1 MPSHDGHH
9 RHSDELDW
17 QTLAAPRNL
26 AAIHAAKPD
35 SSLNDYSTSPNDD
48 HSPQAGSSHH
58 SRHSHDHDRDHDHG
72 HSHEHAHS
80 HSHPHTSGIC
90 CAKSHSS
97 SEEWSL
103 KELGVN
109 VDEVNDS
116 DPEKGPPNFE
126 RVVLSIDGLKCGCCE
141 GGISRAVK
149 RIPAIKNHK
158 VNIVLARVEF
168 DLNLNR
174 QSIVEVIR
182 KLSAETGYSFEEYSQ
197 PAGQVL
203 ELLVSDFWQ
212 LQRVDR
218 PRGVT
223 WVETPSIDRQFWTPS
238 RLLSGRNSPGPTYY
252 GGPRSPAKCIV
263 DKCIVVTRQSQPV
276 RIHFDASVIGAR
288 DIYDYYRVDIP
299 DVILA
304 PPPAHPSL
312 AVGAKQTK
320 RALYLFL
327 FTFAFTVPVIVFAWT
342 QIVDRETVYAHVS
355 LVLASVVQT
364 VALVEFVPSAARSL
378 WHSRVFEM
386 DFLIAASTTTAYV
399 FSVVSY
405 ALQLQGSS
413 LGIESFFETST
424 LLVTLI
430 LLGRV
435 INEFAR
441 YRAAKSVS
449 FRSLQAE
456 EALLVLP
463 ESDKHADPKTRLIDS
478 RLLQYG
484 DSFKV
489 LPHSKVVTDGT
500 ILYGGSEIDE
510 SMLTGES
517 MPVAKGVHSKVFA
530 GTTNGSGQ
538 LVVALTALPHE
549 NSVHKIA
556 SMVEDAELTKP
567 KAQALADKIAGWFVP
582 VIGTLGI
589 LVFMIWLF
597 VGRFVLVQLWQT
609 AAIYAIT
616 YAIATLIV
624 SCPCAIG
631 LAVPMVILI
640 AGGVAARFGI
650 IFRDAQKLE
659 VARSVTDVVFDKTGT
674 LTTGHFVVTSE
685 NFHDTND
692 TLLTMRIL
700 LGLLKDVR
708 HPVGAGVYEHVARRS
723 RMHPGEDLKEIGIS
737 DITSYP
743 GKGVKGIITQGGR
756 EVRAGSPGWLD
767 VNVEESNCSYLCV
780 TVQGVLVATFKLK
793 DQAKHN
799 AEKVVAELQR
809 RNMRVHMIS
818 GDGQGAVDDVAH
830 SLNIAKKQTKSR
842 CSPNGKM
849 VYIRDV
855 QAEGRVVMFVGDG
868 TNDSVALKQADVGV
882 HVNQGGSDVAKGAA
896 DVVLMTS
903 RLQDVLILLDI
914 SKAAFRRIVAN
925 FGWSACYNM
934 FAILLAAGAFVGVG
948 KEVRIQPQWAGLG
961 ELVSVLPVVLI
972 AFQMRWR
979 NYGVRY
985 RGME

>member
-1 MPSHDGHH
+1 MSHHDDNH
-9 RHSDELDW
+9 RHSDESDW
-17 QTLAAPRNL
+17 YSAARFQNL
-26 AAIHAAKPD
+26 AAIHASMPFD
-35 SSLNDYSTSPNDD
+35 EYSTPLYNDRP
-48 HSPQAGSSHH
+48 PQAGSTHH
-58 SRHSHDHDRDHDHG
+58 SKHSHDRE
-72 HSHEHAHS
+72 HSHEHAHELTHPHS
-80 HSHPHTSGIC
+80 HSHASGIC
-90 CAKSHSS
+90 CSKSHSS

-103 KELGVN
+103 KDIGVS
-109 VDEVNDS
+109 VDEVNNS
-116 DPEKGPPNFE
+116 DPEKGPSNFE

-149 RIPAIKNHK
+149 RVPAIKNHK
-158 VNIVLARVEF
+158 VNVVLARVEF
-168 DLNLNR
+168 DLDLNR
-174 QSIVEVIR
+174 QSVVEVIK

-203 ELLVSDFWQ
+203 ELLVNDFWQ
-212 LQRVDR
+212 FQRVDR

-223 WVETPSIDRQFWTPS
+223 RIETPSIDRQFWTPS
-238 RLLSGRNSPGPTYY
+238 RLLSGKNSPGPTYY
-252 GGPRSPAKCIV
+252 EGPRSPAKLV
-263 DKCIVVTRQSQPV
+263 LDKCIVATRQSQPV
-276 RIHFDASVIGAR
+276 QIHFDASIIGAR
-288 DIYDYYRVDIP
+288 DVYDHYRVDIP
-299 DVILA
+299 DMMLA

-320 RALYLFL
+320 RALFLFL
-327 FTFAFTVPVIVFAWT
+327 FTFAFTIPVVVFAWSPA
-342 QIVDRETVYAHVS
+342 VRRRTVITHVS
-355 LVLASVVQT
+355 LILASVVQAI
-364 VALVEFVPSAARSL
+364 ALVEFVPSAARSL
-378 WHSRVFEM
+378 WHFRAFEM
-386 DFLIAASTTTAYV
+386 DFLIAVSTTTAYV

-413 LGIESFFETST
+413 FGIESFFETST

-449 FRSLQAE
+449 FRSLQAD
-456 EALLVLP
+456 EALLVRP
-463 ESDKHADPKTRLIDS
+463 DSDKRADPGTRPIDA

-500 ILYGGSEIDE
+500 IVYGGSEIDE

-530 GTTNGSGQ
+530 GTTNGDGQ
-538 LVVALTALPHE
+538 LIVALTALPHE

-567 KAQALADKIAGWFVP
+567 KAQALADRIAGWFVP
-582 VIGTLGI
+582 VIGTVGVI
-589 LVFMIWLF
+589 VFLIWLF
-597 VGRFVLVQLWQT
+597 VGKLIFQQPWER
-609 AAIYAIT
+609 AAIHAVT

-631 LAVPMVILI
+631 LAVPMVVLI

-650 IFRDAQKLE
+650 IFRDAQKIE

-685 NFHDTND
+685 NFHATND
-692 TLLTMRIL
+692 TLLTVRIL
-700 LGLLKDVR
+700 LGLLKDDR
-708 HPVGAGVYEHVARRS
+708 HPVGAGVYEHVAKRS
-723 RMHPGEDLKEIGIS
+723 RMHPDEDLTEMEIT
-737 DITSYP
+737 DIVSYP
-743 GKGVKGIITQGGR
+743 GKGVKGIIKQGGR
-756 EVRAGSPGWLD
+756 EVRAGNPTWLD
-767 VNVEESNCSYLCV
+767 VNVEDNNCSYLCV
-780 TVQGVLVATFKLK
+780 TVQGVLVATFNLK

-799 AEKVVAELQR
+799 AERVVAELKKR
-809 RNMRVHMIS
+809 KLTVHMIS
-818 GDGQGAVDDVAH
+818 GDGQGAVDDIAH
-830 SLNIAKKQTKSR
+830 SLNIAKKHTKSR

-855 QAEGRVVMFVGDG
+855 QAKGKVVMFVGDG

-914 SKAAFRRIVAN
+914 SRAAFRRIVAN
-925 FGWSACYNM
+925 FVWSGCYNM
-934 FAILLAAGAFVGVG
+934 LAILLAAGAFVGVG
-948 KEVRIQPQWAGLG
+948 EQVRIQPQWAGLG

-979 NYGVRY
+979 HYGVRY
-985 RGME
+985 RAME